1 MELIIASA
9 NNHKIQEFLDMM
21 PPNIS
26 LRSTKDIGII
36 DDIPETA
43 PTLEGNALMK
53 ARYIYS
59 RTGLDCFADDTGLE
73 VAALNGEPGVHSA
86 RYATDGHDHTANVA
100 LLLKNLQNTTDRSA
114 QFRTVIALI
123 INGKEHLFEGVVGG
137 RITEKPSGS
146 DGFGYDPVFEP
157 DNSGGRTF
165 AQMQLAEKNLISHRG
180 RAAENLIAFLE
191 NVH

>member
-191 NVH
+191 NVQ

>member
-73 VAALNGEPGVHSA
+73 VAALNGAPGVHSA

-123 INGKEHLFEGVVGG
+123 INGEEHLFEGVVGG